1 MTPILMLGIN
11 CYCGQRIHGGQ
22 STKKNEY
29 PWMVRVSTF
38 FVRDNKVTPTRECGG
53 SLINSRWVLTGGACS
68 YNDAVVTLRYY
79 ENTGPDEPAEET
91 EVQIEISESI
101 RYTGTDPVPWGSLRF
116 YYNVALLKL
125 KSDIDFMKH
134 PNIRPVCLPEVMTE
148 DYVGRKAT
156 MTDWGI
162 TKYSPRTHPTQSPYT
177 LPKITINRIV
187 RGSTTLRYSHPEKL
201 QNISGVVQSNLECSK
216 LMGCQGNPKEQC
228 AVSGIPDNMLCVK
241 YHEGKTCDGDY
252 GGPLVTRSGM
262 NYEQIGVAAFKDR
275 WVHWWGHG
283 IRKYRHV
290 ESQH

>member
-38 FVRDNKVTPTRECGG
+38 IVRNDKVTPTGECGG

-156 MTDWGI
+156 MTD
-162 TKYSPRTHPTQSPYT
+162 
-177 LPKITINRIV
+177 
-187 RGSTTLRYSHPEKL
+187 KL